1 MKVVISM
8 PKDKSTEIHE
18 AGLSMN
24 LAELMFET
32 RVGAGMTQAQIAAA
46 LGTSQSEVDAWES
59 GTEVPRVDV
68 LERLAQVCGK
78 RLHISIDVD

>member
-1 MKVVISM
+1 
-8 PKDKSTEIHE
+8 
-18 AGLSMN
+18 MN

-32 RVGAGMTQAQIAAA
+32 RVGAEMTQDQLAAK
-46 LGTSQSEVDAWES
+46 LGTSRSAVAAWES
-59 GTEVPRVDV
+59 GAQVPKVDV

>member
-1 MKVVISM
+1 LSAVIAM
-8 PKDKSTEIHE
+8 PEAMEIHE

-32 RVGAGMTQAQIAAA
+32 RVGANMTQAQLAAE
-46 LGTSQSEVDAWES
+46 LGAGQSAVAAWES
-59 GTEVPRVDV
+59 GAEVPRVDV
-68 LERLAQVCGK
+68 LERMAQICGK

>member
-1 MKVVISM
+1 MRAVITMPEVKSM
-8 PKDKSTEIHE
+8 EIHE
-18 AGLSMN
+18 AGLSMD

-32 RVGAGMTQAQIAAA
+32 RVGANMTQAQVAAK
-46 LGTSQSEVDAWES
+46 LGTSQSAVSAWES
-59 GTEVPRVDV
+59 GAQVPQVDV

>member
-1 MKVVISM
+1 M
-8 PKDKSTEIHE
+8 PDDKSMEIHE
-18 AGLSMN
+18 AGLSMD

-46 LGTSQSEVDAWES
+46 LGASQSEIDAWES

>member
-1 MKVVISM
+1 MKAVIAMPEVKSM
-8 PKDKSTEIHE
+8 EIHE

-32 RVGAGMTQAQIAAA
+32 RIGADMTQAQLAAK
-46 LGTSQSEVDAWES
+46 LGTSQSAVAAWES
-59 GTEVPRVDV
+59 GAQVPQVDV
-68 LERLAQVCGK
+68 LERLAQACGK

>member
-1 MKVVISM
+1 MPNDESM
-8 PKDKSTEIHE
+8 EIHE
-18 AGLSMN
+18 AGLSMD

-46 LGTSQSEVDAWES
+46 LDASQSEVDAWES

>member
-1 MKVVISM
+1 MKAVIAMSEVKSM
-8 PKDKSTEIHE
+8 EIHE

-32 RVGAGMTQAQIAAA
+32 RIGAGMTQAQLAGK
-46 LGTSQSEVDAWES
+46 LGTSKSAVAAWES
-59 GTEVPRVDV
+59 GARVPQVDV
-68 LERLAQVCGK
+68 LDRLAQVCGK